1 MNHVEI
7 LLVEDNMNDAE
18 LTIRALRKNNLAN
31 NLVHVQDGASAL
43 DFIYCKGVF
52 IDRNSKT
59 KPKLILLDLKMPKI
73 DGLEVLKI
81 IKSDEETKHIPVVV
95 MTSSIE
101 EKDLLESY
109 KLGANSYI
117 QKPVEFQKFIS
128 AIVEVGFYWVILN
141 QNTPND

>member
-52 IDRNSKT
+52 KDRNSKT

-73 DGLEVLKI
+73 DGLEVLRI
-81 IKSDEETKHIPVVV
+81 IKSDEETKHIPVVD

>member
-52 IDRNSKT
+52 KDRNSKT

-73 DGLEVLKI
+73 DGLEVLRI

>member
-52 IDRNSKT
+52 KDRNSKT

-73 DGLEVLKI
+73 DGLEVLRI

-128 AIVEVGFYWVILN
+128 SIVEVGFYWVILN

>member
-1 MNHVEI
+1 MDHVEI
-7 LLVEDNMNDAE
+7 LLVEDNVNDAE

-31 NLVHVQDGASAL
+31 NLVHVNDGAQAL
-43 DFIYCKGVF
+43 DFIYCKGEF
-52 IDRNSKT
+52 QDRNTNS

-95 MTSSIE
+95 LTSSKE

-117 QKPVEFQKFIS
+117 QKPVEFQKFIT
-128 AIVEVGFYWVILN
+128 AIVDIGFYWVILN
-141 QNTPND
+141 QNTQK

>member
-1 MNHVEI
+1 
-7 LLVEDNMNDAE
+7 
-18 LTIRALRKNNLAN
+18 
-31 NLVHVQDGASAL
+31 
-43 DFIYCKGVF
+43 
-52 IDRNSKT
+52 
-59 KPKLILLDLKMPKI
+59 
-73 DGLEVLKI
+73 
-81 IKSDEETKHIPVVV
+81 